1 VNPDKTR
8 LQDVGAFCGFLL
20 RKGGADRAM
29 TGPPSDRWIP
39 DVLPHDRTVD
49 VAVRTLRNRLS
60 AVLHYLVLAAEKE
73 DEAGEHVHQLR
84 VWSRRAMA
92 ALDLYQD
99 SMPPRRRKWMR
110 KQLKRIRRAASD
122 ARDCDVLIQR
132 LKRKRSSLGKT
143 RWLESLSAER
153 AQAQQAIVSIC
164 DRLGRDDRFAQRIDA
179 LLDRVSAGGDEQ
191 SGQAPAC
198 FADWA
203 RERLPVGVEE
213 FFSAVPADP
222 TDEAALHQFRI
233 RGKELRYAMELLAG
247 AFPEQFRT
255 TLYPTIEALQDRL
268 GEINDLATA
277 KTRLLKKIAAA
288 DGATDVAAWRRLLA
302 HERAQLDQARRTFWE
317 WCTPTMLRDLRQGFA
332 IVLGDSQ
339 VVSSSQES
347 GPAMEQGAKLSSST

>member
-1 VNPDKTR
+1 MRFVRDHG
-8 LQDVGAFCGFLL
+8 VSSEGA
-20 RKGGADRAM
+20 ADRAM
-29 TGPPSDRWIP
+29 TGVPSDKWIP
-39 DVLPHDRTVD
+39 DVLPSDSTVD
-49 VAVRTLRNRLS
+49 VAVRTLRNRLD

-73 DEAGEHVHQLR
+73 DSDTEHVHQLR

-99 SMPPRRRKWMR
+99 SMPRRRRKWIR

-132 LKRKRSSLGKT
+132 LKGRRSSLGRQ
-143 RWLESLSAER
+143 RWLESLAAER
-153 AQAQQAIVSIC
+153 GEAQQAIIAIC
-164 DRLGRDDRFAQRIDA
+164 NSLGRDDRFAQRIDA
-179 LLDRVSAGGDEQ
+179 LLDRVSAGGEEQ
-191 SGQAPAC
+191 SGQALAC

-203 RERLPVGVEE
+203 RERLPVAVGQ
-213 FFSAVPADP
+213 FFSAVPPDP

-277 KTRLLKKIAAA
+277 KTRLQKKIARA
-288 DGATDVAAWRRLLA
+288 DGAADVAAWRRLLT
-302 HERAQLDQARRTFWE
+302 HERAQLDQARRRFWE
-317 WCTPTMLRDLRQGFA
+317 WCTPTMLHELRQDFA
-332 IVLGDSQ
+332 TVLGDSHAF
-339 VVSSSQES
+339 SSSEES
-347 GPAMEQGAKLSSST
+347 GPAIERGAQPTPANCRPAGPQ